1 MILVSAAITQNTS
14 IHNPWTWECQR
25 FLFNLTLH
33 FKYKASNKCY
43 FHAKLFLF
51 SVTSLICVRGL
62 LSSVMP
68 RAIFHLTEEAKS
80 QDAIVHNG
88 PQQPILFKNWLLLS
102 NEVMYEPVWCDKPHL
117 WAGAPFI
124 FHDWGS
130 EVPIIQLHTM
140 KCCSDSFLFWHTSL
154 IESQEHGRNIKVCY
168 SLYYIWHNY
177 LIETDK
183 KKK

>member
-1 MILVSAAITQNTS
+1 MVLLFTS
-14 IHNPWTWECQR
+14 IHNPCTWGCQR
-25 FLFNLTLH
+25 FLFNLNLH
-33 FKYKASNKCY
+33 FQYKASNKCY

-88 PQQPILFKNWLLLS
+88 PQQPILFKNWLELS
-102 NEVMYEPVWCDKPHL
+102 NDVMYEPVWCDKPYL

-124 FHDWGS
+124 YHDWGS
-130 EVPIIQLHTM
+130 EVPISNCTLWNVALIHFYFDILQGCSRGFKIGGAQL
-140 KCCSDSFLFWHTSL
+140 
-154 IESQEHGRNIKVCY
+154 
-168 SLYYIWHNY
+168 
-177 LIETDK
+177 
-183 KKK
+183 